1 MQMLTASPPRRRRQ
15 LELPV
20 DQSRLCDV
28 ISRDRRQLEPF
39 RRKRLE
45 MVRQYSGA
53 NYGENAAA
61 AEVPVNLL
69 GLYVEVITQSLIDNA
84 PRAMLSTFEMGRRA
98 EVAAHEQWLND
109 ELVRMNVA
117 EAYKQVI
124 YNALFCVGIMKLGL
138 ATPVDAAAEAW
149 DVQAGQ
155 PFMESIDLDDFSC
168 DMKSRTLA
176 RCAYHA
182 CRYRIPVDL
191 ANELYAKGRAD
202 KFEADDRM
210 DSNDGGDER
219 IHMLTGSKGSID
231 ELEDSCDLWE
241 VYLARH
247 KLIVTLRDDAGA
259 PDSSK
264 PPVRIQPWIG
274 PVSGPYHFLGF
285 GVVPGNLMPKG
296 PIMDLYDLHRHYNGT
311 YRKLLRRTRDSKK
324 ITVYESSNTDDAK
337 RYKDANDGD
346 MVEGRNPQGVATIET
361 GGPTNDLLTMSDH
374 IKAMFNFR
382 GGNLELLG
390 GRAAQSRT
398 ATQDKMLN
406 ENAGAGISH
415 LSDSFRTFVA
425 ETLEGMVWYT
435 HYHPT
440 KVMRSYYSPKGAPDL
455 KFVRSLRPQDR
466 TGRPPQ
472 VKVDSYSMARQTPG
486 ARLAFIKETLGTLAP
501 MMQIVMQQGHL
512 PDMGEIL
519 KLFAKYGDDPDI
531 ITIFGLGEPIKPGG
545 GGDGGGPTM
554 PANTTRTYER
564 YGSGGASAQAQ
575 KQDMAVDVSQ
585 MQGPA
590 NPNSGGM

>member
-1 MQMLTASPPRRRRQ
+1 MIAAPPRRRRQ

-20 DQSRLCDV
+20 DLSRLCDV
-28 ISRDRRQLEPF
+28 IARDRRQLEPF
-39 RRKRLE
+39 RRTRLE
-45 MVRQYSGA
+45 MVRQYAGA
-53 NYGENAAA
+53 RYGENAAA

-84 PRAMLSTFEMGRRA
+84 PRAMLSTFDVGRRA

-117 EAYKQVI
+117 EAYKRVI
-124 YNALFCVGIMKLGL
+124 YDALFCVGIMKLGI
-138 ATPVDAAAEAW
+138 ATPADAAAEAW

-155 PFMESIDLDDFSC
+155 PFMESIDLDDFTC
-168 DMKSRTLA
+168 DTTARTLA

-202 KFEADDRM
+202 KFEADDRT
-210 DSNDGGDER
+210 DSNEGGDER
-219 IHMLTGSKGSID
+219 IHALMGTTGSKD

-247 KLIVTLRDDAGA
+247 KLIVTLRDDAGT

-264 PPVRIQPWIG
+264 PPVRVQPWVG
-274 PVSGPYHFLGF
+274 PVTGPYHFLGF

-296 PIMDLYDLHRHYNGT
+296 PIMDLYDLHRHYNGA
-311 YRKLLRRTRDSKK
+311 YRKLMRRTRDTKK
-324 ITVYESSNTDDAK
+324 ITVYESSQTDDAK
-337 RYKDANDGD
+337 RFKDANDGD
-346 MVEGRNPQGVATIET
+346 MVEGRNPAGINTVET
-361 GGPTNDLLTMSDH
+361 GGPTQDLVTMSDH
-374 IKAMFNFR
+374 IKANFSFR

-398 ATQDKMLN
+398 ASQDKMLN

-415 LSDSFRTFVA
+415 LSDAFLAFVS
-425 ETLEGMVWYT
+425 ETLEGLVFYT

-440 KVMRSYYSPKGAPDL
+440 KVMQSYYSPKGAPDL
-455 KFVRSLRPQDR
+455 KFTRNLRPQDR

-472 VKVDSYSMARQTPG
+472 VKVAPYSMARQTPG
-486 ARLAFIKETLGTLAP
+486 ARLEFIKNVIGTLAP
-501 MMQIVMQQGHL
+501 LMPLAAQQGHL
-512 PDMGEIL
+512 PDLGEIL

-531 ITIFGLGEPIKPGG
+531 ITIFGLGDPIMPGS
-545 GGDGGGPTM
+545 GGDGGSGGGM
-554 PANTTRTYER
+554 PSATTRTYER
-564 YGSGGASAQAQ
+564 YGSGGASSQAQ
-575 KQDMAVDVSQ
+575 KQDLAVDVSQ
-585 MQGPA
+585 MGAGDQ
-590 NPNSGGM
+590 NSGGQ